1 MGKSYQN
8 SNQEISDRK

>member
-1 MGKSYQN
+1 MGKSYQK